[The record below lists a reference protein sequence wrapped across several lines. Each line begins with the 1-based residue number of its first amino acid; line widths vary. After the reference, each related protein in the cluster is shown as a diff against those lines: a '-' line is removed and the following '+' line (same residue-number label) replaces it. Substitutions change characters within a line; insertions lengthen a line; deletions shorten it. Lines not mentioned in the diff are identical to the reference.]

1 MDHNT
6 FWKLTKHSESSN
18 RWWEEYDGGDSQY
31 FHKVMKRLSIYL
43 KYAVLVIIVLCANFF
58 LFTYNHQ
65 NGLGQNIYKRR
76 ILENLDNW
84 RNLSGAEGKLEEIEM
99 IRNTCDD
106 QMLKRDSSNLDVL
119 FIAKDKRFNQKLEQK
134 NFLIDEKRKSIFYF
148 NKHVDINI
156 WSQILI
162 GIQNQTNSTSGLKTL
177 TPKDIK
183 KFNEAA
189 EKFDKILLGLIYK
202 IVGVFNFQPT
212 SNVLNLST
220 FNSR

>member
-1 MDHNT
+1 
-6 FWKLTKHSESSN
+6 
-18 RWWEEYDGGDSQY
+18 
-31 FHKVMKRLSIYL
+31 MKRLSIYL

-156 WSQILI
+156 WSQTLTV
-162 GIQNQTNSTSGLKTL
+162 IQNQTYSTSGLIKL
-177 TPKDIK
+177 TPKDTK
-183 KFNEAA
+183 NFNEAA

-202 IVGVFNFQPT
+202 IVKVFNFQPT

-220 FNSR
+220 FNSCWVMLRTFL